1 MAQLLRPDR
10 RVPLLPGAA
19 LPSCG
24 GLPRSYCCSSTGLG
38 AKLQKQVRA
47 RVCAPL
53 AYAAVELRARLH
65 AGDGAAACAAGA
77 ARRQPPPRR
86 HLHACGQRSCC
97 RANSSSFYR
106 ASLDMRLSC
115 LRACCPPIDAVAATV
130 DGELAITSNWDGGFC
145 GSLMTRNPGTQPSTT
160 WAGLF
165 TFSGGKLTT
174 GPNGNG
180 VVSLEG
186 AGCCAA
192 AAHDG
197 APAAGQ
203 AVPLQGQRQSRA
215 VLIAVPFHAIVL
227 PCRPRRSAT
236 RSGPLCLTTPPR
248 CAAQQVGCV
257 CA

>member
-10 RVPLLPGAA
+10 RVTLLPEVA
-19 LPSCG
+19 LQLCG
-24 GLPRSYCCSSTGLG
+24 GLPRSCCCSSTGLG

-65 AGDGAAACAAGA
+65 AGDGAAASAAAA

-86 HLHACGQRSCC
+86 SCC
-97 RANSSSFYR
+97 RANSSSSCR
-106 ASLDMRLSC
+106 ASLAMRSSC
-115 LRACCPPIDAVAATV
+115 LRACCPTPTDATAATV

-186 AGCCAA
+186 AGCCATASHDAARA
-192 AAHDG
+192 AAR
-197 APAAGQ
+197 
-203 AVPLQGQRQSRA
+203 AVPLQGQRQS
-215 VLIAVPFHAIVL
+215 
-227 PCRPRRSAT
+227 
-236 RSGPLCLTTPPR
+236 GLC
-248 CAAQQVGCV
+248 
-257 CA
+257 